1 MEEEKITITIKKSIY
16 KQLAQ
21 LKIDKDLKYF
31 DDVLLYL
38 LTFLKV
44 KKK

>member
-1 MEEEKITITIKKSIY
+1 MEEETITITIKKSIH

-31 DDVLLYL
+31 DDVLE
-38 LTFLKV
+38 FILK
-44 KKK
+44 KSK